1 MVKQLNQRQY
11 FLLLYFA
18 AMEMHFRFRLLLRK
32 GKVGASGFCAKF
44 AHAII
49 QACFYD
55 SNIPLLLAKRS
66 PQHHMRVV
74 GRYGFAEA
82 GFHFRC
88 HPAGLQL
95 AEHDPAADF
104 IQQYGLDASMQRIQ
118 PPLILGRGFQMLT
131 TSSPSS

>member
-1 MVKQLNQRQY
+1 
-11 FLLLYFA
+11 
-18 AMEMHFRFRLLLRK
+18 
-32 GKVGASGFCAKF
+32 
-44 AHAII
+44 
-49 QACFYD
+49 
-55 SNIPLLLAKRS
+55 
-66 PQHHMRVV
+66 MRVV

-118 PPLILGRGFQMLT
+118 PPLILRTRLPDAHHLVTVLIKLHSHTGFIVGRATETVVALHIFPRIDNLLHIVFFFIWF
-131 TSSPSS
+131 